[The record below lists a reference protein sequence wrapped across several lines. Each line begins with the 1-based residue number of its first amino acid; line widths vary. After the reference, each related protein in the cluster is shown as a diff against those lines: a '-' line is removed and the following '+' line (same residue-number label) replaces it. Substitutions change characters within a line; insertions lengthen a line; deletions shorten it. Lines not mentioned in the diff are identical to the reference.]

1 MYHANMNVKF
11 RVENVT
17 RIKSVLTINVRM
29 NVKTRQNSMR

>member
-17 RIKSVLTINVRM
+17 QIKSALTINVGM